1 MTTSLIRLQDLPKHM
16 QICRQKRRI
25 LVSPFMYFDT
35 DLKITDIIMFN
46 SRNLGALIVDEKPH
60 VKSWDEPQYSIQNL
74 AIEESYGFGVLNE
87 GQAIAVPRVRAH
99 IHGMF
104 DAAGARSSC
113 AARTSLFWALS
124 KPPVVNISPDLSH
137 FRKSLAPITRGLHR
151 RCSTLSS
158 SRNGVVLGTIEV
170 RSARPF

>member
-1 MTTSLIRLQDLPKHM
+1 M

-87 GQAIAVPRVRAH
+87 GHSIAVPRVRAR

-104 DAAGARSSC
+104 DAAGARSS
-113 AARTSLFWALS
+113 R
-124 KPPVVNISPDLSH
+124 PPGFRRSGCLRRPQSCNFSPDFAH
-137 FRKSLAPITRGLHR
+137 FRKSTAPITRGRHR
-151 RCSTLSS
+151 RCSILSS
-158 SRNGVVLGTIEV
+158 SLNGVVLGTISV